1 MQGHRVI
8 VPLIS
13 GGKDRRKGTV
23 LLVQLLQL
31 SGKSHL
37 TG

>member
-1 MQGHRVI
+1 MQGFRLV